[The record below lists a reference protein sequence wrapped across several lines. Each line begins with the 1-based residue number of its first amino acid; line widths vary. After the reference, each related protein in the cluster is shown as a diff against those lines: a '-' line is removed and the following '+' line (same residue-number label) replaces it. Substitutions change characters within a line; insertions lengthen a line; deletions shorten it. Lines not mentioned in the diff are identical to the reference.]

1 VTRRHW
7 CPLPWP
13 ACGTSSAVPSN
24 SIAGAANIWN
34 KAERELERRR
44 PGSTYEVAYDR
55 ALRILRTL
63 RGRMTDPAKVAEVIG
78 DALTAGH
85 PKNHYRVGLD
95 AGPVALANQLL
106 PASVKDVL
114 GRTVLGLGR
123 RTGPPPTAPSSTG

>member
-1 VTRRHW
+1 
-7 CPLPWP
+7 LPWP